1 MKSFIS
7 GLPKVELHLHL
18 EGTLEP
24 ELMFALAERNNIKL
38 PFSSVES
45 LRAAYH
51 FNDLPAFL
59 DLYYQGAKVLLT
71 EQDFY
76 DLTYAY
82 LKRCK
87 EQHIIHTEVFFD
99 PQTHTRSGVPFEVVA
114 SGITRALRD
123 GKAHLGIS
131 SGLIM
136 CFLRDLSEQDAIET
150 LKQAIE
156 YKDDIIA
163 VGLDSSEQDNPPEKF
178 ERVFA
183 MARNTGFK
191 TVAHAGEEGPAEYIW
206 GAIEALKVDRVDHGV
221 RCIDD
226 PKLVAY
232 LVEHQIPLTVCPLSN
247 VKLNVFDDMS
257 SHNVVE
263 LFNQGVLVTI
273 NSDDP
278 AYFGGYLNEN
288 YLAVADTFDLSKQ
301 DVARLSE
308 NAIEA
313 SFLEEEERLRLK
325 SKLAHYLD
333 IQFRPII

>member
-1 MKSFIS
+1 MKGFIS

-24 ELMFALAERNNIKL
+24 ELMFALAQRNDVII
-38 PFSSVES
+38 PYSSIES
-45 LRAAYH
+45 LKAAYQFH
-51 FNDLPAFL
+51 DLQAFL
-59 DLYYQGAKVLLT
+59 NLYYQGALVLRT

-82 LKRCK
+82 LERCK
-87 EQHIIHTEVFFD
+87 EQHIIYTEVFFD
-99 PQTHTRSGVPFEVVA
+99 PQLHTRAGVAFDTVA

-123 GKAHLGIS
+123 GETNLGIS

-136 CFLRDLSEQDAIET
+136 CFLRDLSEDDAIET
-150 LKQAIE
+150 LKQAIAF
-156 YKDDIIA
+156 KDDIVA
-163 VGLDSSEQDNPPEKF
+163 VGLDSAEQGNPPEKF

-191 TVAHAGEEGPAEYIW
+191 TVAHAGEEGPSEYIW
-206 GAIEALKVDRVDHGV
+206 GAIKVLKVDRIDHGV
-221 RCIDD
+221 RCTDD

-232 LVEHQIPLTVCPLSN
+232 LAEHQLPLTVCPLSN
-247 VKLNVFDDMS
+247 VKLNVFEDLS
-257 SHNVVE
+257 KHNIVE
-263 LFNQGVLVTI
+263 LFKQGVLVTI

-278 AYFGGYLNEN
+278 AYFGGYLNDN
-288 YLAVADTFDLSKQ
+288 YLAVAETFELSKQ
-301 DVARLSE
+301 DVALLSD
-308 NAIEA
+308 NAIKA
-313 SFLEEEERLRLK
+313 SFLSDEKKRVLQ

>member
-1 MKSFIS
+1 MKGFIS

-24 ELMFALAERNNIKL
+24 ELMFALAQRNNVTL
-38 PFSSVES
+38 SHSSIES
-45 LRAAYH
+45 LKAAYQFH
-51 FNDLPAFL
+51 DLQAFL
-59 DLYYQGAKVLLT
+59 NLYYQGALVLRT

-82 LKRCK
+82 LERCK
-87 EQHIIHTEVFFD
+87 QEHIVHTEVFFD
-99 PQTHTRSGVPFEVVA
+99 PQIHTRAGVSFDTVA

-123 GKAHLGIS
+123 GETNLGIS

-136 CFLRDLSEQDAIET
+136 CFLRDLPEDDAIET
-150 LKQAIE
+150 LKQAIA
-156 YKDDIIA
+156 YKDDIVA
-163 VGLDSSEQDNPPEKF
+163 VGLDSSEQGNPPEKF

-206 GAIEALKVDRVDHGV
+206 GAIKALKVERIDHGV
-221 RCIDD
+221 RCLDD

-232 LVEHQIPLTVCPLSN
+232 LVEKQIPLTVCPLSN
-247 VKLNVFDDMS
+247 VKLKVFDDIS
-257 SHNVVE
+257 EHNIVE
-263 LFNQGVLVTI
+263 LFKQGVQVTI

-278 AYFGGYLNEN
+278 AYFGGYLNDN
-288 YLAVADTFDLSKQ
+288 YLAVAQAFNLSKQ
-301 DVARLSE
+301 DVALLSD

-313 SFLEEEERLRLK
+313 SFLSEEKKQLLQQ
-325 SKLAHYLD
+325 KLAHYLD

>member
-1 MKSFIS
+1 MKGFIS

-24 ELMFALAERNNIKL
+24 ELMFALAQRNHITL
-38 PFSSVES
+38 PYASIES
-45 LRAAYH
+45 LKAAYQ
-51 FNDLPAFL
+51 FDDLQGFL
-59 DLYYQGAKVLLT
+59 NLYYQGALVLRT

-87 EQHIIHTEVFFD
+87 QQHIIHTEVFFD
-99 PQTHTRSGVPFEVVA
+99 PQIHTRAGVPFDTVA
-114 SGITRALRD
+114 TGITTALRD
-123 GKAHLGIS
+123 GEANLGVS

-136 CFLRDLSEQDAIET
+136 CFLRDLSEDDAIGT
-150 LKQAIE
+150 LKQAIA
-156 YKDDIIA
+156 YKDEIVA
-163 VGLDSSEQDNPPEKF
+163 VGLDSSELGNPPEKF

-206 GAIEALKVDRVDHGV
+206 GAIEALKVDRIDHGV

-232 LVEHQIPLTVCPLSN
+232 LAEHHIPLTVCPISN
-247 VKLNVFDDMS
+247 VKLKVFPAMAD
-257 SHNVVE
+257 HNIVD
-263 LFNQGVLVTI
+263 LFRQGVHVTI

-278 AYFGGYLNEN
+278 AYFGGYLNDN
-288 YLAVADTFDLSKQ
+288 YLAVAQAFDLSKQ
-301 DVARLSE
+301 EVAILSE
-308 NAIEA
+308 NAIKA
-313 SFLEEEERLRLK
+313 SFLGEEKKRLLQQ
-325 SKLAHYLD
+325 KLAHYLD

>member
-1 MKSFIS
+1 MKGFIS

-24 ELMFALAERNNIKL
+24 ELMFALAQRNGVII
-38 PFSSVES
+38 PYSSIES
-45 LRAAYH
+45 LKAAYQFH
-51 FNDLPAFL
+51 DLQAFL
-59 DLYYQGAKVLLT
+59 NLYYQGALVLRT

-82 LKRCK
+82 LERCK

-99 PQTHTRSGVPFEVVA
+99 PQFHTRAGVAFDTVA

-123 GKAHLGIS
+123 GETNLGIS

-136 CFLRDLSEQDAIET
+136 CFLRDLSEDDAIET
-150 LKQAIE
+150 LKQAIAF
-156 YKDDIIA
+156 KDDIVA
-163 VGLDSSEQDNPPEKF
+163 VGLDSAEQGNPPEKF

-191 TVAHAGEEGPAEYIW
+191 TVAHAGEEGPSEYIW
-206 GAIEALKVDRVDHGV
+206 GAIKVLKVDRIDHGV
-221 RCIDD
+221 RCTDD

-232 LVEHQIPLTVCPLSN
+232 LAEHQIPLTVCPLSN
-247 VKLNVFDDMS
+247 VKLNAFEDLS
-257 SHNVVE
+257 KHNIVE
-263 LFNQGVLVTI
+263 LFKQGVLVTI

-278 AYFGGYLNEN
+278 AYFGGYLNDN
-288 YLAVADTFDLSKQ
+288 YLAVAETFELSKQ
-301 DVARLSE
+301 DVALLSD
-308 NAIEA
+308 NGIKA
-313 SFLEEEERLRLK
+313 SFLSDEKKRVLQN
-325 SKLAHYLD
+325 KLAHYLD

>member
-1 MKSFIS
+1 MKGFIS

-24 ELMFALAERNNIKL
+24 ELMFALAQRNNVTI
-38 PFSSVES
+38 PYSSIES
-45 LRAAYH
+45 LKAAYQFH
-51 FNDLPAFL
+51 DLQAFL
-59 DLYYQGAKVLLT
+59 NLYYQGALVLRT

-82 LKRCK
+82 LQRCK

-99 PQTHTRSGVPFEVVA
+99 PQIHTRAGVTFDTVA
-114 SGITRALRD
+114 AGIIQALRD
-123 GKAHLGIS
+123 GEANLGIS

-136 CFLRDLSEQDAIET
+136 CFLRDLPEEEAIET
-150 LKQAIE
+150 LKQAIAF
-156 YKDDIIA
+156 KDDIVAI
-163 VGLDSSEQDNPPEKF
+163 GLDSSEQGNPPEKF

-221 RCIDD
+221 RCTDD

-232 LVEHQIPLTVCPLSN
+232 LVEHQLPLTVCPLSN
-247 VKLNVFDDMS
+247 VKLNVFDDLS
-257 SHNVVE
+257 KHNIVE
-263 LFNQGVLVTI
+263 LFQQGVLVTI

-278 AYFGGYLNEN
+278 AYFGGYLNDN
-288 YLAVADTFDLSKQ
+288 YLAVAETFELSKQ
-301 DVARLSE
+301 DLALLSD
-308 NAIEA
+308 NAIKA
-313 SFLEEEERLRLK
+313 SFLSDDKKQALHN
-325 SKLAHYLD
+325 KLAHYLD

>member
-1 MKSFIS
+1 MKGFIS

-24 ELMFALAERNNIKL
+24 ELMFALAQRNNVTL
-38 PFSSVES
+38 SHSSIES
-45 LRAAYH
+45 LKAAYQFH
-51 FNDLPAFL
+51 DLQAFL
-59 DLYYQGAKVLLT
+59 NLYYQGALVLRT

-82 LKRCK
+82 LERCK
-87 EQHIIHTEVFFD
+87 QEHIVHTEVFFD
-99 PQTHTRSGVPFEVVA
+99 PQIHTRAGVSFDTVA

-123 GKAHLGIS
+123 GETNLGIS

-136 CFLRDLSEQDAIET
+136 CFLRDLPEDDAIET
-150 LKQAIE
+150 LKQAIA
-156 YKDDIIA
+156 YKDDIVA
-163 VGLDSSEQDNPPEKF
+163 VGLDSSEQGNPPEKF

-206 GAIEALKVDRVDHGV
+206 GAIEALKVDRIDHGV
-221 RCIDD
+221 RCLDD

-232 LVEHQIPLTVCPLSN
+232 LVEKQIPLTVCPLSN
-247 VKLNVFDDMS
+247 VKLKVFDDIS
-257 SHNVVE
+257 EHNIVE
-263 LFNQGVLVTI
+263 LFKQGVQVTI

-278 AYFGGYLNEN
+278 AYFGGYLNDN
-288 YLAVADTFDLSKQ
+288 YLAVAQAFNMSKQ
-301 DVARLSE
+301 DVALLSD

-313 SFLEEEERLRLK
+313 SFLSREKKQLLQQ
-325 SKLAHYLD
+325 KLAHYLD